1 MRRLYVP
8 VRLVVAVLAVAAA
21 SGCVRVGDDAGPART
36 PHSAAQREGADSG
49 GGPVSGG
56 GGAGVDDEDEGGDGK
71 HGHGGK
77 KKRHGESAS
86 ASADER
92 EPGRK
97 GSAAPSEPGQTVRP
111 GEPVPT
117 GEPTP
122 PPVTSEPP
130 APPAST
136 PPPPVTEPPSA
147 EPSSSAHED
156 PAPQLGGR
164 VPVPAVRVAV

>member
-21 SGCVRVGDDAGPART
+21 SGCVRVGDDAGPRRT
-36 PHSAAQREGADSG
+36 PHSAGQRQGVDSG

-56 GGAGVDDEDEGGDGK
+56 GGAETDGEDEGDGK

-77 KKRHGESAS
+77 KRKHGESAA

-92 EPGRK
+92 EPGK
-97 GSAAPSEPGQTVRP
+97 KVSAEPSGPGQTVRP
-111 GEPVPT
+111 GEPAPT

-122 PPVTSEPP
+122 PPSTSAPP
-130 APPAST
+130 EPPAST
-136 PPPPVTEPPSA
+136 PPPPDTEPPSA

-164 VPVPAVRVAV
+164 VPVPAVRGAG

>member
-8 VRLVVAVLAVAAA
+8 VRLVVAVLAAAAA
-21 SGCVRVGDDAGPART
+21 SGCVHVGDDAGPRRT
-36 PHSAAQREGADSG
+36 PHSAAQREGVDSG

-56 GGAGVDDEDEGGDGK
+56 GGAEADGDGGGDGK

-77 KKRHGESAS
+77 KKKHGEPAS

-92 EPGRK
+92 EPGK
-97 GSAAPSEPGQTVRP
+97 KVSAAPSKPGQTVRP

-122 PPVTSEPP
+122 PPVTSAPP
-130 APPAST
+130 EPPAST
-136 PPPPVTEPPSA
+136 PPPPDTEPPSA

>member
-8 VRLVVAVLAVAAA
+8 VRLVVAVLTAAAA
-21 SGCVRVGDDAGPART
+21 SGCVHVGDDAGPRRA

-49 GGPVSGG
+49 GGPVSRGG
-56 GGAGVDDEDEGGDGK
+56 GVEADDEDEGDGK
-71 HGHGGK
+71 HGRGGK
-77 KKRHGESAS
+77 KKKHGESAS

-92 EPGRK
+92 EPRE
-97 GSAAPSEPGQTVRP
+97 GSAAPSKPGQTVRP

-122 PPVTSEPP
+122 PPVTSAPP
-130 APPAST
+130 EPPAST
-136 PPPPVTEPPSA
+136 PPPPDTEPPSA

-164 VPVPAVRVAV
+164 APM